1 MFARLSIAA
10 VVFFIEAIIVAEKRW
25 SGIDNDATRWQSARY
40 NDLSF
45 THTGVLD
52 GSFVARKHA

>member
-52 GSFVARKHA
+52 GSFV